1 MVKMMNIVIKYG
13 GSLLFEDGKI
23 RTDRIDAVCSVLQT
37 LEKKGH
43 SVGLVVGGGLTA
55 RQYIS
60 ALAPAY
66 PEANKDL
73 VAVQATR
80 LNAMLFISR
89 LGARVHPYP
98 PTSYEEIVSA
108 CASGK
113 PVVSGGL
120 QPGQSTN
127 AVATLLCEAMGA
139 SVLVNASNVSYVHDK
154 DPNKYPDAK
163 PFESLTYDQLRA
175 IISSCGAAAGQYE
188 MFDMVAANNLARS
201 GITLHFVDGRIPQT
215 ILDVLEGKTV
225 GTTVGTTQ

>member
-1 MVKMMNIVIKYG
+1 MVIKMNIVIKYG
-13 GSLLFEDGKI
+13 GSLLFDGGRI
-23 RTDRIDAVCSVLQT
+23 RTDRIDAVCSVLKT
-37 LEKKGH
+37 LEKDGH

-89 LGARVHPYP
+89 LGTGAHPYP
-98 PTSYEEIVSA
+98 PTSYEEMVSA

-113 PVVSGGL
+113 TVVSGGL

-154 DPNKYPDAK
+154 DPNTCPDAK
-163 PFESLTYDQLRA
+163 PYESLTYDELRA
-175 IISSCGAAAGQYE
+175 IISLCGASAGQYE

-201 GITLHFVDGRIPQT
+201 GITLHFVDGGNPQA
-215 ILDVLEGKTV
+215 IIDVLNGKSV
-225 GTTVGTTQ
+225 GTTVGKS